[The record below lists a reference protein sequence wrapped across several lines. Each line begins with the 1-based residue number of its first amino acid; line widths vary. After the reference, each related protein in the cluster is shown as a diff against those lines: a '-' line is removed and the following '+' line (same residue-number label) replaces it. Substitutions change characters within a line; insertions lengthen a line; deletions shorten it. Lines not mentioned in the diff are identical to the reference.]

1 MAEEYGG
8 AERWLAAPAL
18 QGVPEA
24 NLLRAYIA
32 AVQGRTDEAAKLF
45 AGPLPDLGAY
55 PKAFRTRVREKA
67 AKVLLDNGDPLT
79 AQNYIDPLKKD
90 DPDPDAEARAAYLD
104 GLRQLKLGK
113 KDDAIATWQA
123 LANSP
128 IDEIKAQA
136 QFGVVSAQLEQKQ
149 IDPKDAVQKLE
160 ALRFLWRGDT
170 FEFDLLNKLGHLYF
184 DVDQP
189 RKGLITLRQAATHF
203 PDHPL
208 AKQAADDMSKEF
220 RKLYLGG
227 GADRLSPLT
236 AVALY
241 DEFRELTPP
250 GADGDRMIA
259 ALADRL
265 VKVDLLDRA
274 GALLERQV
282 KTRLSGIDKVAAGT
296 RLAAVRL
303 LDDKPDLALQALQ
316 ESEDPAA
323 TPELQAERRRLLARA
338 AFDNGDT
345 LKGIGLIKD
354 DASLEGLWLK
364 SDMFWKL
371 REWPSAADALG
382 QLIDAEQA
390 KRAAAA
396 EAAGNP
402 DVTKNPA
409 VVLDHTLDK
418 SLDKALAQAQ
428 AAAAADAANN
438 PPAADAANN
447 PSAANGQPQSGQ
459 PAAPDANATPAPSA
473 QPALDPVLS
482 RLVLNRAVALS
493 LANDRHGLRELG
505 RSFGKQ
511 MDTTPLAD
519 PFKVL
524 TSADTGLTESIT
536 AQLKSIDQFGVF
548 VDQYKKI
555 LQGEALSVPTEPK
568 PDTGPSAPLDPAA
581 NPAAAP
587 SPAAQPQ
594 TAGQPAPQPQPSQ

>member
-1 MAEEYGG
+1 
-8 AERWLAAPAL
+8 
-18 QGVPEA
+18 
-24 NLLRAYIA
+24 
-32 AVQGRTDEAAKLF
+32 
-45 AGPLPDLGAY
+45 
-55 PKAFRTRVREKA
+55 
-67 AKVLLDNGDPLT
+67 
-79 AQNYIDPLKKD
+79 
-90 DPDPDAEARAAYLD
+90 
-104 GLRQLKLGK
+104 
-113 KDDAIATWQA
+113 
-123 LANSP
+123 
-128 IDEIKAQA
+128 
-136 QFGVVSAQLEQKQ
+136 VSAQLDQKQ

-184 DVDQP
+184 DVAQP

-208 AKQAADDMSKEF
+208 AKQAADDMSNEF

-274 GALLERQV
+274 GDLLERQV
-282 KTRLSGIDKVAAGT
+282 KTRLSGADKVAAGT

-303 LDDKPDLALQALQ
+303 LDDKPDLALQALHD
-316 ESEDPAA
+316 SEDPAA
-323 TPELQAERRRLLARA
+323 TPELQAERQRLLARA
-338 AFDNGDT
+338 SFDNGDT
-345 LKGIGLIKD
+345 LKGIALIRD
-354 DASLEGLWLK
+354 DTSLEGLWLK

-371 REWPSAADALG
+371 REWPSASDALG

-396 EAAGNP
+396 AAISSP

-409 VVLDHTLDK
+409 VVLDNALN
-418 SLDKALAQAQ
+418 KALAQAQ

-438 PPAADAANN
+438 PPPANA
-447 PSAANGQPQSGQ
+447 PAANGQPAATPAPAAAQ
-459 PAAPDANATPAPSA
+459 PAAPDANAAPAPAA

-482 RLVLNRAVALS
+482 RLVLNRAVAMS
-493 LANDRHGLRELG
+493 LANDRRGLKELG

-511 MDTTPLAD
+511 METTPLAD

-524 TSADTGLTESIT
+524 TSADAGLTESIT

-555 LQGEALSVPTEPK
+555 LQGQALSVPTEPT
-568 PDTGPSAPLDPAA
+568 PDTGPSAPLDPSSSA

-587 SPAAQPQ
+587 SPATQPQ
-594 TAGQPAPQPQPSQ
+594 TAGQPAPQQQPSQ